1 MFVEWMHEG
10 ILRGISKGFLNESFV
25 KISKVIF
32 RGTLKKTAKGIV
44 EETPV
49 WIIARCLK
57 EIPDY

>member
-1 MFVEWMHEG
+1 MHEG

-49 WIIARCLK
+49 
-57 EIPDY
+57 